1 VNVKGKTRLRAMLLI
16 MSVLTLATPVFAQV
30 RDPTLSDFQAPGSV
44 IVFPK
49 FIKGTVNLPEGG
61 LAPRSELE
69 IAIVCPKAIT
79 CSENQQ
85 AKIRFH
91 WVCGTNETNLAGS
104 FVCDETDF
112 DVTAAVFEK
121 IVLVPDG
128 SFPGVSTKTVP
139 GADCPGGYLIGW
151 VVSPDNDMPIKFD
164 GLLGDASLRQSGATL
179 ASYPAIPIQAD
190 PALATGAT
198 ITTNLNGAL
207 LFDGGAGH
215 YQAISGRVLGDVRYT
230 TALSTP
236 GVTTLTRGALT
247 LLTLDVKSNRP
258 NNPVF
263 VDLNF
268 FGGKPSAIGN
278 GNALSTS
285 TEFICWGQIALTNID
300 QNLTT
305 AVMGRK
311 GVFVSGTAQKVG
323 LFGIPD
329 KTGPVSL
336 LGLVE
341 SREGDPTTFPTRET
355 IYTLYN
361 DSVPVSARFRP
372 TPSPGVL

>member
-1 VNVKGKTRLRAMLLI
+1 MLLI
-16 MSVLTLATPVFAQV
+16 MSVLALARPAFAQV
-30 RDPTLSDFQAPGSV
+30 RDPTLSDFRAPGSV

-49 FIKGTVNLPEGG
+49 FIKGAVTLAEGG

-69 IAIVCPKAIT
+69 IAVVCPKDVT
-79 CSENQQ
+79 CSEHQQ
-85 AKIRFH
+85 VKIRFH
-91 WVCGTNETNLAGS
+91 WVCGTSETNLAGS

-112 DVTAAVFEK
+112 DVTATVFEK

-128 SFPGVSTKTVP
+128 NFSGVSTKTVP
-139 GADCPGGYLIGW
+139 AADCPRGYLIGW
-151 VVSPDNDMPIKFD
+151 VVSPNNDMPIKFD
-164 GLLGDASLRQSGATL
+164 GLVGDTSLRQSGATL
-179 ASYPAIPIQAD
+179 AGYRAIPIQAD
-190 PALATGAT
+190 PALATGAI
-198 ITTNLNGAL
+198 ITTNSNGAL

-215 YQAISGRVLGDVRYT
+215 YQAVTGRVLGDVRYT
-230 TALSTP
+230 TQLSTP
-236 GVTTLTRGALT
+236 GLTTITRGFLT

-268 FGGKPSAIGN
+268 FGGKPSEIGK

-285 TEFICWGQIALTNID
+285 TEFICWGQIALTDID

-311 GVFVSGTAQKVG
+311 GVFVSDTAQKVS

-329 KTGPVSL
+329 KTGPISL

-341 SREGDPTTFPTRET
+341 SREGTAATFPTRET
-355 IYTLYN
+355 IDTLSN
-361 DSVPVSARFRP
+361 NSEPVPTRFLP
-372 TPSPGVL
+372 TASPDLL